1 MMIVNPKAEKFS
13 SMLKEN
19 KISVFAEEHLK
30 DELHTS
36 LFRSGMEIEGQRL
49 PIVVIIDDSIFVICR
64 ILVAGKCINEANRAG
79 VNDFLN
85 KLNASYK
92 SFKYFV
98 TEGGEIV
105 MDICLPTTVEQF
117 EPNMV
122 RALIDLSIKNWEE
135 NYRALMKIV
144 WGAEASMSN
153 SAKA

>member
-1 MMIVNPKAEKFS
+1 MIVNPKAEKFS

>member
-1 MMIVNPKAEKFS
+1 MIVNPKAEKFS

-64 ILVAGKCINEANRAG
+64 ILVAGKCITPSNRAG

-85 KLNASYK
+85 GLNASYK

-98 TEGGEIV
+98 TEAGEIV
-105 MDICLPTTVEQF
+105 MDICLPATVEQF

-135 NYRALMKIV
+135 NYRPLMKIV
-144 WGAEASMSN
+144 WGTEASREK
-153 SAKA
+153 SAPV

>member
-1 MMIVNPKAEKFS
+1 MIVNPKAEKFS
-13 SMLKEN
+13 AMLKEN

-64 ILVAGKCINEANRAG
+64 ILVAGKCINDANRAG

-135 NYRALMKIV
+135 NYRPLMKIV

>member
-1 MMIVNPKAEKFS
+1 MIVNPKAEKFS

-135 NYRALMKIV
+135 NYRPLMKIV